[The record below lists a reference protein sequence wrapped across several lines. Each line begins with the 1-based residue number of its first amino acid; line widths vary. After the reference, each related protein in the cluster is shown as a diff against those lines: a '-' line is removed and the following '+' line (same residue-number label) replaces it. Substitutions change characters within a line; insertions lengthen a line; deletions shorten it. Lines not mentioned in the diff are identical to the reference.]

1 MLHNIQEASLLDRPK
16 KTPPPLHDAPHN
28 IPHRSIETFNKLLD
42 QAAREESD
50 LIVHSKD
57 LQVEK
62 SQHVDPWTVES
73 DAAIDYDRL
82 IVQFGSQHLREDL
95 ISRMERLTNRRAHR
109 WLRRG
114 IYFSHR
120 DLNIIL
126 DLFEAGKKFY
136 LYTGRGPSSEA
147 LHLGHTIPFYFTKV
161 SIY

>member
-1 MLHNIQEASLLDRPK
+1 M
-16 KTPPPLHDAPHN
+16 
-28 IPHRSIETFNKLLD
+28 ETLNKLMD
-42 QAAREESD
+42 EAAREEKEEND
-50 LIVHSKD
+50 AHIAKEAEG
-57 LQVEK
+57 EK
-62 SQHVDPWTVES
+62 SKQHVDPWTVES

-120 DLNIIL
+120 DLNLIL

-147 LHLGHTIPFYFTKV
+147 LHLGHTIPFYFTKACQCYDAV
-161 SIY
+161 PFFSGHDVI